1 MRLSSIQILW
11 VTSSLPV
18 INIISSESNLYSLV
32 DPVLFS
38 DENSPSDLT
47 VVEHQ
52 STNFSCQA
60 QTLDNNYYAF
70 THNTV
75 AFLVRSPDSSELT
88 QCLNCSFSMTELTG
102 CREMVDEG
110 SCSGLQFVKSS
121 FGHPDVLTHN
131 LTAHWSEVDMRHSG
145 YEVVCAI
152 AVSGITQWAHTATL
166 TVTPA
171 TPTPTSANHLQE
183 RDIVLLTSGVVVLG
197 SIASACVL
205 GLILLYRHKRRHILY
220 WSPASTQDD
229 KKMFMKLSD

>member
-1 MRLSSIQILW
+1 M
-11 VTSSLPV
+11 TSSLPV
-18 INIISSESNLYSLV
+18 INIISSESNFYSLV

-52 STNFSCQA
+52 SANFSCQA
-60 QTLDNNYYAF
+60 QTLDNNYAF
-70 THNTV
+70 TYNTV

-88 QCLNCSFSMTELTG
+88 ECLNCSFSMTELTM

-110 SCSGLQFVKSS
+110 SCSGLQFVNSS

-171 TPTPTSANHLQE
+171 TPTPTPTSVNDGKFLQE

-197 SIASACVL
+197 SITGASVV
-205 GLILLYRHKRRHILY
+205 GLILLYRHKRRHTY
-220 WSPASTQDD
+220 WSPASTHED
-229 KKMFMKLSD
+229 KTFVKFEKVCG